1 MFENRLIYFFQP
13 IPSEAPHEAQKQS
26 TAEQAKK
33 KMDQM
38 MPPKA
43 TELSATSKQSTPN
56 KNIELK
62 YQQTSILQEAKRTD
76 ASARADIIAFYKEGK
91 KMNPHRPIHGI
102 DKNTYRQIINA
113 LKNPLPK
120 EHFAT
125 NSGVN
130 VDINGKTFYF
140 AAVYDETTAQK
151 IHYFYRKETNFDPSS
166 RTFLRSV
173 SDQTYKKLTG
183 QDRKT
188 S

>member
-1 MFENRLIYFFQP
+1 MFKNRLIYFFQP
-13 IPSEAPHEAQKQS
+13 VPAEAPHESQEQS
-26 TAEQAKK
+26 TVEQAKK

-43 TELSATSKQSTPN
+43 TELNTSQH
-56 KNIELK
+56 IETQYKVDSLE
-62 YQQTSILQEAKRTD
+62 QEAKRTD
-76 ASARADIIAFYKEGK
+76 GHARADIIAFIKEGK

-102 DKNTYRQIINA
+102 DHNTYKQIISA

-125 NSGVN
+125 NFGVN
-130 VDINGKTFYF
+130 VEINGKTFYF

-151 IHYFYRKETNFDPSS
+151 IHYFYRKGTNFTPSG
-166 RTFLRSV
+166 RTFLDSV
-173 SDQTYKKLTG
+173 SDQLYKKLTG
-183 QDRKT
+183 KDRKK